1 MDQGPYQRQEGAPGM
16 TASRL
21 SQPPR
26 TPPQCLSM
34 SSLRGMLISSS
45 TVQGRLT
52 WPLMQNSLVP
62 APQPR
67 AGRGWDPG
75 RICCVVTRRAAVV
88 AGLGHG
94 QGDVVIGPMMQ
105 DSWVPVPQGL
115 VV

>member
-1 MDQGPYQRQEGAPGM
+1 M

-67 AGRGWDPG
+67 AGWGSDWG
-75 RICCVVTRRAAVV
+75 RICCVVTRCDAVV

-94 QGDVVIGPMMQ
+94 QGDVLMWPLMQ
-105 DSWVPVPQGL
+105 DSLVPVPQSL